1 MENLSGTAYVI
12 LGMLG
17 LGARTGYDIKGIVDQ
32 STRFFWAASYGQI
45 YPELQRLEQA
55 GLVEGRSSPTGAR
68 KRKEYT
74 VTEAGRA
81 ELARWLEVPAEMPE
95 LRDENLLKLFF
106 ADALPLEQALAQLR
120 SRRLGHEEF
129 LAFLRKVDARP
140 EPDPPFVDLVL
151 RYGIAY
157 AEFNV
162 AWCAEQ
168 EARLRE
174 AAQEA
179 AA

>member
-1 MENLSGTAYVI
+1 MESLSGTAYVI
-12 LGMLG
+12 LGMLTFG
-17 LGARTGYDIKGIVDQ
+17 VRTGYDIKSGVDQ

-45 YPELQRLEQA
+45 YPELRRLEEA
-55 GLVEGRSSPTGAR
+55 GLVEGTSSPTGGR
-68 KRKEYT
+68 KRKEYALT
-74 VTEAGRA
+74 ATGRA
-81 ELARWLEVPAEMPE
+81 ELLRWLGTPASMPE

-106 ADALPLEQALAQLR
+106 ADSLPTEEAIEQLR
-120 SRRLGHEEF
+120 VRKAGHED
-129 LAFLRKVDARP
+129 FLRLLREIETRAGD
-140 EPDPPFVDLVL
+140 DPPFMQLVL

-168 EARLRE
+168 EAVLAGR
-174 AAQEA
+174 AEA